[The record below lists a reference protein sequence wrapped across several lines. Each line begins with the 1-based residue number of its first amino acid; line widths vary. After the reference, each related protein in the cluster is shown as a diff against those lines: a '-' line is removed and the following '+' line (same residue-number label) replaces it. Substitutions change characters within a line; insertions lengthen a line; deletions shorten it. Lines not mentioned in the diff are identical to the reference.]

1 MPNNSNGRLHFDEIT
16 KARLYQLLSS
26 AFKKKNSYNYNP
38 DSEICLMISCFECF
52 AEAIPES
59 EKFLPE
65 KQQRRQER
73 INSLAAHIEGLIN
86 QIEALDSP
94 ALGYAIHR
102 GCEEISNIRKIANP
116 FQYSFDAILEA
127 EFLRD
132 KNNIKE
138 LKAFSLGLRK
148 AAKDLPVHV
157 GNTSGNNYPWYS
169 QKSETAVALAL
180 EKSFFEAGIDFTTSN
195 NGLAAECLRA
205 IYDLGGLKIDRVDY
219 WLGKA
224 KNHRDS
230 LFSISKRCRNIDQG
244 NNS

>member
-1 MPNNSNGRLHFDEIT
+1 MPDNSYGRLHFDEIT
-16 KARLYQLLSS
+16 KERLYQLLSS
-26 AFKKKNSYNYNP
+26 AFKKKNPYDYNS
-38 DSEICLMISCFECF
+38 DSEICLMIIYMECF
-52 AEAIPES
+52 AEAIPGS

-73 INSLAAHIEGLIN
+73 INSLAAHLEGLIN

-94 ALGYAIHR
+94 ALGYAMHR

-116 FQYSFDAILEA
+116 LQSSFDAILEA
-127 EFLRD
+127 EFLQD

-148 AAKDLPVHV
+148 AAKDLPEHA

-169 QKSETAVALAL
+169 QKSKTAVALAL
-180 EKSFFEAGIDFTTSN
+180 EKLFFNAGIDFTTSN

-205 IYDLGGLKIDRVDY
+205 IYNLGGLKLDRVDY
-219 WLGKA
+219 WLRKA
-224 KNHRDS
+224 KNHHDS
-230 LFSISKRCRNIDQG
+230 LFNISKRQ
-244 NNS
+244 